1 MLRFIAI
8 RLVQAIPVLFVVA
21 TLTFFMLKLAHGGPF
36 SAEKSTTPEIQK
48 HLEAH
53 SGLNEPL
60 FAQYF
65 TYLGSVTSS
74 C

>member
-21 TLTFFMLKLAHGGPF
+21 TLTFFMLKLAPGGPF

-48 HLEAH
+48 HLGAH
-53 SGLNEPL
+53 YGLNEL

-65 TYLGSVTSS
+65 TYLGSVASS